1 LSQRKLGATESG
13 NIDADAAFS
22 SERPDSEQ
30 SKQLMT
36 AGTTREELTH
46 YADRPLVFLGRY
58 IRRHGLAHA
67 AILAAVLI
75 AVGCSVGSQYGL
87 KSLVDALSGPKTGTA
102 IWGAF
107 AFLVALIAGD
117 NLTWRL
123 AGWLANYTFVAVTV
137 DLRSDL
143 FRHLTGHAPSYFA
156 DRMPGTLAS
165 RITATSNA
173 VYAVETM
180 FIWNVLPP
188 CVATLG
194 SIAFLATVSLQM
206 TGAMILVAAVMIV
219 VLFRLAARGAPLHR
233 NFADCAAAADG
244 EMVDV
249 ISNLPLVRAFGGL
262 GYEHRRFDET
272 IGRESTARRR
282 SLFYLEKLR
291 LLHALVTATLTA
303 ALLAWAVVLWQ
314 HNRVTTGDV
323 VLVSTLGFGILHA
336 TRDLAVALVDAT
348 QHMARLEEAIAT
360 LLVPHALRD
369 VPAAPPLRRQ
379 RSAIVFDD
387 VCFAYPDGRK
397 VFEHFHLRI
406 EPEQRVALVGES
418 GGGKSTLFAL
428 LQRFHDPQAGHIRID
443 GQDIAT
449 TAQDSLRA
457 AIAVVPQDVGLLN
470 RSVIENIRYGRP
482 EIRESAVIA
491 AADAARCTEFI
502 ERMPQGFATIIG
514 DRGVKLS
521 GGQRQRIAIARAILK
536 AAPILLLDEATSA
549 LDTES
554 ESVVREAL
562 ERVMEGRTV
571 IASAHRLST
580 VADFDR
586 IVVLRDGRILEDG
599 PPDVLLAR
607 RGAYYALVEKER
619 RRLSDAVFG
628 DLVY

>member
-1 LSQRKLGATESG
+1 MQA
-13 NIDADAAFS
+13 
-22 SERPDSEQ
+22 EQ
-30 SKQLMT
+30 Y
-36 AGTTREELTH
+36 REELTH
-46 YADRPLVFLGRY
+46 YAERPLAFLGRY
-58 IRRHGLAHA
+58 IKHRALAHA

-87 KSLVDALSGPKTGTA
+87 KALVDALSGPRTGTA

-107 AFLVALIAGD
+107 AILVGLIAGD
-117 NLTWRL
+117 NLLWRA

-137 DLRSDL
+137 DLRADL

-188 CVATLG
+188 VVATLG
-194 SIAFLATVSLQM
+194 SIFFLATVSLQM
-206 TGAMILVAAVMIV
+206 TAAMTGVAAVMIV
-219 VLFRLAARGAPLHR
+219 ILFKLAARGAPLHR

-249 ISNLPLVRAFGGL
+249 ISNLSLVRAFGGL
-262 GYEHRRFDET
+262 AFEHRRFDET
-272 IGRESTARRR
+272 IGRESVARRR

-291 LLHALVTATLTA
+291 LFHAVVTATLTA
-303 ALLAWAVVLWQ
+303 GLLAWAVLLWES
-314 HNRVTTGDV
+314 NTISTGDV
-323 VLVSTLGFGILHA
+323 VLVCTLGFGILHA

-360 LLVPHALRD
+360 LLVPHTLRD
-369 VPAAPPLRRQ
+369 VPSAPPLRRH
-379 RSAIVFDD
+379 RGAITFDG
-387 VCFAYPDGRK
+387 VRFAYPDGRK
-397 VFEHFHLRI
+397 VFDRFNLHI

-428 LQRFHDPQAGHIRID
+428 LQRFHDPQSGQIRID
-443 GQDIAT
+443 CQDIAT
-449 TAQDSLRA
+449 TTQDSLRA

-482 EIRESAVIA
+482 DIGDAEVIA

-502 ERMPQGFATIIG
+502 EMMPQGFATVIG

-536 AAPILLLDEATSA
+536 GSPILLLDEATSA

-554 ESVVREAL
+554 ESVIREAL
-562 ERVMEGRTV
+562 DRVMEGRTV

-586 IVVLRDGRILEDG
+586 IIVLRDGRILEDG
-599 PPDVLLAR
+599 PPDVLLAS

-619 RRLSDAVFG
+619 RRLVDVALG
-628 DLVY
+628 DLVH

>member
-1 LSQRKLGATESG
+1 MKTQ
-13 NIDADAAFS
+13 
-22 SERPDSEQ
+22 PD
-30 SKQLMT
+30 
-36 AGTTREELTH
+36 REELTH
-46 YADRPLVFLGRY
+46 FAERPLAFLGRY
-58 IRRHGLAHA
+58 IKRRGLAHV

-87 KSLVDALSGPKTGTA
+87 KAMVDALSGPKTGTA
-102 IWGAF
+102 IWRAF
-107 AFLVALIAGD
+107 AILVALIAGD
-117 NLTWRL
+117 NLFWRC
-123 AGWLANYTFVAVTV
+123 AGWFANYTFVAITV
-137 DLRSDL
+137 DLRADL

-188 CVATLG
+188 CVATVG

-206 TGAMILVAAVMIV
+206 TAAMTFIAAVMIV
-219 VLFRLAARGAPLHR
+219 ILFRLAARGAPLHR
-233 NFADCAAAADG
+233 NFADCAAVADG

-262 GYEHRRFDET
+262 AFEHRRFDET
-272 IGRESTARRR
+272 IGRESTARRH

-291 LLHALVTATLTA
+291 LLHAVVTATLTA
-303 ALLAWAVVLWQ
+303 VLLAWAVLLWQ
-314 HNRVTTGDV
+314 RDLISTGDV

-360 LLVPHALRD
+360 LLVPHTLRD
-369 VPAAPPLRRQ
+369 VPSAPPLQ
-379 RSAIVFDD
+379 RHRGAIAFED
-387 VCFAYPDGRK
+387 VGFAYPDGRT
-397 VFEHFHLRI
+397 VFDRFNLRI
-406 EPEQRVALVGES
+406 APGQRVALVGES

-428 LQRFHDPQAGHIRID
+428 LQRFHDPQTGRISID
-443 GQDIAT
+443 GQDIAAT
-449 TAQDSLRA
+449 KQDSLRA

-482 EIRESAVIA
+482 EIGDGDVIA

-502 ERMPQGFATIIG
+502 EKMPQGFATIIG

-521 GGQRQRIAIARAILK
+521 GGQRQRLAIARAILK

-549 LDTES
+549 LDADS
-554 ESVVREAL
+554 EAAIRDAL
-562 ERVMEGRTV
+562 DRVMEGRTV

-586 IVVLRDGRILEDG
+586 IIVLRAGRILEDG
-599 PPDVLLAR
+599 PPAALLASH
-607 RGAYYALVEKER
+607 GAYYALVEKER
-619 RRLSDAVFG
+619 RRLSEAVLG
-628 DLVY
+628 DLVH